1 MGIVFRQSAK
11 SSIVTG
17 MGAILGAAIMWLS
30 TQYIGKREFGF
41 IGNFTNYA
49 VTLSQILLL
58 GLNSTLVVY
67 IHRFSQDEKKRKLL
81 ITWCFALPGVILV
94 LTSIVYF
101 SLRSWILHHFQPADQ
116 PLMERY
122 FVWLPI
128 FTLLF
133 IYMVIF
139 EQYLGS
145 QLKVAISA
153 FMREVVLRIA
163 TMALIL
169 LFGFGYVSFNT
180 LVIGT
185 ILLYLLPVFIM
196 LFLVSRTKD
205 FGLSRKT
212 SDFSPAEY
220 KEMAHFSWYH
230 FLLSASMLLIGYL
243 DALLLPF
250 YDHQGFS
257 AVAVYRV
264 AVFLISFMILPMKAM
279 IPASFTVLAKAFADN
294 DLAKAG
300 DLFLRS
306 SINILIATVCI
317 SLLLYCNLPNLVLVM
332 NEGYEDIIPVF
343 LILFAGNIVNVATGM
358 NDQVLSITNYYK
370 FNFYVSISLLV
381 VLFVLIRTLVPQYSI
396 YGAAWSTT
404 ITLIVFNAV
413 KCYYVWIK
421 IKILPFSSNTLLVL
435 AAAVPALAAGYFF
448 PHFFDMTRHGETE
461 AIMDNGIRNAILD
474 TGIRSTL
481 IVAIYFV
488 MLLWLKPSQDMV
500 EYISSVRKNKR
511 LF

>member
-11 SSIVTG
+11 NSIVTG
-17 MGAILGAAIMWLS
+17 MGAILGAAIIWLS
-30 TQYIGKREFGF
+30 TRYIGKREFGF

-67 IHRFSQDEKKRKLL
+67 IHRFAQDDKKRKLL

-94 LTSIVYF
+94 LTSLVYF

-116 PLMERY
+116 PFMDRY
-122 FVWLPI
+122 FIWLPI

-133 IYMVIF
+133 IYVVLF

-145 QLKVAISA
+145 QMKVAISA

-163 TMALIL
+163 NIGLIL
-169 LFGFGYVSFNT
+169 LYAFGFVSFSV
-180 LVIGT
+180 LVVGT
-185 ILLYLLPVFIM
+185 ILLYIMPVSIM
-196 LFLVSRTKD
+196 LFLVTRTKD
-205 FGLSRKT
+205 FGLSRT
-212 SDFSPAEY
+212 ISDFSPAEY

-230 FLLSASMLLIGYL
+230 FLLTASVLLLGYL

-264 AVFLISFMILPMKAM
+264 AVFLISFVLLPMKAL
-279 IPASFTVLAKAFADN
+279 IPASFTVLAKAFAEN
-294 DLAKAG
+294 DIAKAG

-306 SINILIATVCI
+306 SINILIATLGI
-317 SLLLYCNLPNLVLVM
+317 SLVLCCSLPNLVLIM
-332 NEGYEDIIPVF
+332 NEGYADIMPVF
-343 LILFAGNIVNVATGM
+343 LILFVGNIVNVATGM
-358 NDQVLSITNYYK
+358 NDQVLSITNFYK
-370 FNFYVSISLLV
+370 FNFYVSIVLLI
-381 VLFVLIRTLVPQYSI
+381 VLFLLIRTLVPQYSI
-396 YGAAWSTT
+396 YGAAWSTS
-404 ITLIVFNAV
+404 ITLIVFNSI
-413 KCYYVWIK
+413 KCFYVWRK
-421 IKILPFSSNTLLVL
+421 LRILPFSSNTLLVL
-435 AAAVPALAAGYFF
+435 VAAIPALAVGYFL
-448 PHFFDMTRHGETE
+448 PHLFDLTRHKYIH
-461 AIMDNGIRNAILD
+461 ALMDTTL
-474 TGIRSTL
+474 RSML
-481 IVAIYFV
+481 IVVVYFI

-500 EYISSVRKNKR
+500 EYISTVRKNKR